1 MPDTNIGRS
10 SIMYATPHPRPRRDP
25 EPDMRTRDTIALA
38 LAPLSLRLMLAAIF
52 LFAGLNKVIHT
63 IDASPEQAAQ
73 LANLGA
79 ISPSSSPS
87 RPSPESRVPP
97 LPDPTAPTPI
107 VPPGDAPTPPPT
119 STPTVTPTGTP
130 ESTSPDSTRADAA
143 SPLHIPHLARLQP
156 TEPAPS
162 TTAATTTPTKPE
174 PTYTP
179 ADFPD
184 GAKVKPGLM
193 IALGIHAAAHPA
205 PGPDGSTPMPLAPER
220 LAQKP
225 WPAVLAWA
233 ATLTEIIAAA
243 LLVIGLFTRLSALG
257 LASIMAVAMWLT
269 EIGPAIQGG
278 TAQFGFLPNYAMM
291 DPAWQHLMLQFSLFA
306 SAVSLFFLGAG
317 PASLDAA
324 IFGGPTS
331 TPKSAPAPK
340 PRKPLMD
347 D

>member
-1 MPDTNIGRS
+1 
-10 SIMYATPHPRPRRDP
+10 
-25 EPDMRTRDTIALA
+25 MRTRDTIALA

-79 ISPSSSPS
+79 ISPPPSPSSPS
-87 RPSPESRVPP
+87 PDSRVPP

-107 VPPGDAPTPPPT
+107 VPPTDAPTPPPT
-119 STPTVTPTGTP
+119 GTPTGTP
-130 ESTSPDSTRADAA
+130 ESAPPDSTRADAG
-143 SPLHIPHLARLQP
+143 SPLHIPHLTRLQP
-156 TEPAPS
+156 TEPAPQ
-162 TTAATTTPTKPE
+162 TPAPTTTPTKPE
-174 PTYTP
+174 PTYTA

-193 IALGIHAAAHPA
+193 IALSIHAAAHPA

-220 LAQKP
+220 LAQRP
-225 WPAVLAWA
+225 WPALLAWA
-233 ATLTEIIAAA
+233 AILTEIIAAA

-331 TPKSAPAPK
+331 APKPAPAPK